1 MTFTEL
7 LNFLNA
13 NAGGLSALF
22 SGIVM
27 IATIVYAVLTAS
39 LVKETR
45 HMRELQT
52 EPKIEVMASP
62 REEFVNIIT
71 LRVKNI
77 GLGSAYNIT
86 FELSGESSSE
96 GEAKLIN
103 DFSKSQFLTK
113 GLKYLGPQQEL
124 QSGFTQMTE
133 DYEAKIN
140 SRLIIKVSY
149 ENSTGKSY
157 IQNITIYFE
166 EFRGYGTLGK
176 PHLYSIAQSLEKIG
190 TDINHLTTGF
200 KKLKV
205 DTYSE
210 EDRLNQRR
218 ENEEFRQKFFN
229 ESNSID
235 QNI

>member
-1 MTFTEL
+1 MTFTEFIS
-7 LNFLNA
+7 FLNT
-13 NAGGLSALF
+13 NAGGLSTLF

-39 LVKETR
+39 LVRETR

-52 EPKIEVMASP
+52 EPRIEVIASP

-77 GLGSAYNIT
+77 GLGSAYNVT
-86 FELSGESSSE
+86 FDLSGELNSE

-124 QSGFTQMTE
+124 QSGFTQITE
-133 DYEAKIN
+133 DFEAKIN

-149 ENSTGKSY
+149 ENSIGRLYK
-157 IQNITIYFE
+157 QNITIFFE

-176 PHLYSIAQSLEKIG
+176 PHLYSIAQSLEKIEIN
-190 TDINHLTTGF
+190 INHIITGF

-210 EDRLNQRR
+210 KDRLDQKR
-218 ENEEFRQKFFN
+218 ENEEFRQKLLN
-229 ESNSID
+229 EINSTN

>member
-1 MTFTEL
+1 
-7 LNFLNA
+7 
-13 NAGGLSALF
+13 
-22 SGIVM
+22 M

-52 EPKIEVMASP
+52 EPKIEVIASP

-71 LRVKNI
+71 LRIKNI

-86 FELSGESSSE
+86 FELSGESNSE

-133 DYEAKIN
+133 DCEAKIN

-157 IQNITIYFE
+157 KQNITIYFE

-176 PHLYSIAQSLEKIG
+176 PHLYSMAQSLEKIENN
-190 TDINHLTTGF
+190 INHIITGF

-210 EDRLNQRR
+210 EDRLNQKR
-218 ENEEFRQKFFN
+218 ENEESRLKFFN
-229 ESNSID
+229 ESNSTD
-235 QNI
+235 Q

>member
-1 MTFTEL
+1 MSFTEIIS
-7 LNFLNA
+7 FLNT
-13 NAGGLSALF
+13 NSGGLSVLF

-52 EPKIEVMASP
+52 EPKIEVIASP

-71 LRVKNI
+71 LRIKNI

-86 FELSGESSSE
+86 FELSGESNSE

-133 DYEAKIN
+133 DCEAKIN

-157 IQNITIYFE
+157 KQNITIYFE

-176 PHLYSIAQSLEKIG
+176 PHLYSMAQSLEKIENN
-190 TDINHLTTGF
+190 INHIITGF

-210 EDRLNQRR
+210 EDRLNQKR
-218 ENEEFRQKFFN
+218 ENEESRLKFFN
-229 ESNSID
+229 ESNSTD
-235 QNI
+235 Q